1 MWHRSLL
8 QPPHHGWREA
18 QDPWHEETAEHR
30 VATDTLPCKAK
41 HLPMQGCRR
50 IAGLDNGRVTVKLTT
65 GWTAVLRFLS
75 RKRLASRLPAYA
87 GEARNDDRSALALL
101 DGQPKSS
108 LNTQQMQRVIQC
120 MTNKVATLGTVVK
133 QCFGMVIRG
142 KKMGQDQAGICVC
155 VGWGSWP
162 HHGARLAFL
171 SKYQHT
177 MHG

>member
-1 MWHRSLL
+1 M
-8 QPPHHGWREA
+8 
-18 QDPWHEETAEHR
+18 
-30 VATDTLPCKAK
+30 
-41 HLPMQGCRR
+41 
-50 IAGLDNGRVTVKLTT
+50 
-65 GWTAVLRFLS
+65 LRFLS

-142 KKMGQDQAGICVC
+142 KRMGQDQAGICVCVC

-171 SKYQHT
+171 SKYQHI

>member
-1 MWHRSLL
+1 MRTCAAWSATVHGASLRLAPKGIKKRRITELL
-8 QPPHHGWREA
+8 QPW
-18 QDPWHEETAEHR
+18 
-30 VATDTLPCKAK
+30 
-41 HLPMQGCRR
+41 
-50 IAGLDNGRVTVKLTT
+50 
-65 GWTAVLRFLS
+65 LS
-75 RKRLASRLPAYA
+75 
-87 GEARNDDRSALALL
+87 
-101 DGQPKSS
+101 QPKNP

-142 KKMGQDQAGICVC
+142 KRMGQDQAGICVC

-171 SKYQHT
+171 SKYQHI